1 MKLVQNSGTDRV
13 IDYLRSKLTAGC
25 QFDIVTSSFSLFA
38 FSGMLQEMAALV
50 TCRLLLP
57 STITELSVL
66 GSEADRAARN
76 RLQNRWIAS
85 RLLQWLQSKSE
96 VKLAP
101 GAVPQGAFVVRD
113 GDAPTS
119 ASQFTRCRA
128 SRRRGLV
135 GGDVGRGRS
144 GGPGWGGRTGGDGGG
159 GRYQPRWSSG
169 PTDGRYGR
177 GHPRCSGRAG
187 GSHLVTVVGIRG
199 DFRCR
204 SGSLPGYGRCARMVV
219 SGGARQRASGR
230 ATR

>member
-25 QFDIVTSSFSLFA
+25 QFDMVTPSFSLFA

-50 TCRLLLP
+50 TCRLLVP

-113 GDAPTS
+113 GDAVPEQVLLGS
-119 ASQFTRCRA
+119 LAFT
-128 SRRRGLV
+128 
-135 GGDVGRGRS
+135 
-144 GGPGWGGRTGGDGGG
+144 
-159 GRYQPRWSSG
+159 
-169 PTDGRYGR
+169 TDGLGLTP
-177 GHPRCSGRAG
+177 GNPLNLIQASETPEEALLLSKWFDAQWSGLAENPKAKTELIG
-187 GSHLVTVVGIRG
+187 L
-199 DFRCR
+199 
-204 SGSLPGYGRCARMVV
+204 L
-219 SGGARQRASGR
+219 
-230 ATR
+230 